1 MTISRR
7 RFLET
12 VGLGAGAVALSVPGL
27 GPRSTRRLVFAH
39 VAGGWDTLLSLDPRD
54 PQAFADADARRTG
67 IELGWSRLA
76 PGLPRGLVRPAGSDI
91 VLGPMAAALARHCD
105 EACVVNGISVAADD
119 HVAAARAFVPAAD
132 GAVRLASIDDLAVH
146 GDPVEVDAAASRRYR
161 VRHARAGEA
170 QAAMAARVLRDDLAP
185 CLSIQLATGLDTH
198 AEEWATVQPRRQIEA
213 FEAVATLVDDLRR
226 EGSLDRTTVVVFSE
240 FGRAARLNARG
251 GRDHGRH
258 ASAVLIG
265 AGVPHGRVV
274 GGTGDGLRPLP
285 VDPRSGRPV
294 HAGGVSLTP
303 ERLWASVL
311 AGAGVR
317 CSALAAEPLGCLMA

>member
-1 MTISRR
+1 MSISRR

-54 PQAFADADARRTG
+54 PWAFADADAERTG
-67 IELGWSRLA
+67 IELGWRRLA
-76 PGLPRGLVRPAGSDI
+76 PGLLRALIRPAGSEI

-105 EACVVNGISVAADD
+105 QACVVNGIAVGTDD
-119 HVAAARAFVPAAD
+119 HEAAARAFVPVAD
-132 GAVRLASIDDLAVH
+132 GAVRLAGIDDLA
-146 GDPVEVDAAASRRYR
+146 GDAEPLEASAARRYH

-170 QAAMAARVLRDDLAP
+170 QAALAARVLRDDLAP

-213 FEAVATLVDDLRR
+213 FEAAATLMDDLRR
-226 EGSLDRTTVVVFSE
+226 EGSLDRTTIVVFSE
-240 FGRAARLNARG
+240 FGRSARLNARG
-251 GRDHGRH
+251 GRDHGSH

-265 AGVPHGRVV
+265 AGVPHGRVI

-294 HAGGVSLTP
+294 REGGVPLTP

-317 CSALAAEPLGCLMA
+317 CSALAAEPMSCLMG